1 MIRKPSALT
10 VIITVLGIALAAAG
24 DRAMGIDA
32 DNLCSS
38 DATAYD
44 ECSER

>member
-1 MIRKPSALT
+1 MFQKPSMLT
-10 VIITVLGIALAAAG
+10 VFIAAIGIALAAAG
-24 DRAMGIDA
+24 DRMMGIDA

-44 ECSER
+44 ACQDR